1 MMVNVM
7 RRVMGM
13 LVVAAALVAAG
24 AAHAE
29 GRCASR
35 SAVGGGLIATCREV
49 GGVAAEQFRT
59 WDRVCRTRAAAGWGP
74 VTVCREGRRW
84 RRCSD
89 FSATCAALVR
99 FWSGSAI
106 ARWPAY

>member
-1 MMVNVM
+1 MAMWGDVM
-7 RRVMGM
+7 RRVAGM
-13 LVVAAALVAAG
+13 LVVAAALFAAG
-24 AAHAE
+24 AGNAE
-29 GRCASR
+29 SRC
-35 SAVGGGLIATCREV
+35 ATCREV

-59 WDRVCRTRAAAGWGP
+59 WGRECRTRAAAGWGP
-74 VTVCREGRRW
+74 VTECREGRGW

-106 ARWPAY
+106 ARWPAWW